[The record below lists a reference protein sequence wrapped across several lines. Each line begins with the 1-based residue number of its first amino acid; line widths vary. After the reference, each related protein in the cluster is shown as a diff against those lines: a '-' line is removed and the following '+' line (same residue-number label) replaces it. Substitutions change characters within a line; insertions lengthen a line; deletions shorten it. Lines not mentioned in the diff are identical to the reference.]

1 MKVFK
6 YIYKATLCATL
17 SAMVLTSCVNN
28 WLDLEPSDGVEE
40 NAGITNSD
48 NMGTAVAGMYA
59 GLKGNSSLIDYYGA
73 NMFLYGDV
81 HADDMQSNEKAGT
94 KSNRASFYYL
104 MKYILM
110 FIIRLQR

>member
-6 YIYKATLCATL
+6 FIYKATLCATL
-17 SAMVLTSCVNN
+17 SATVLTSCVNN

-48 NMGTAVAGMYA
+48 NMGTAVAGLYA

-73 NMFLYGDV
+73 RMFLYGDV
-81 HADDMQSNEKAGT
+81 HADDMQSNELAGT
-94 KSNRASFYYL
+94 NKIGRAHV
-104 MKYILM
+104 
-110 FIIRLQR
+110 

>member
-40 NAGITNSD
+40 RKVSQIAT
-48 NMGTAVAGMYA
+48 TWE
-59 GLKGNSSLIDYYGA
+59 LL
-73 NMFLYGDV
+73 
-81 HADDMQSNEKAGT
+81 
-94 KSNRASFYYL
+94 
-104 MKYILM
+104 
-110 FIIRLQR
+110 LQVCMLV

>member
-40 NAGITNSD
+40 NTGITNSD

-73 NMFLYGDV
+73 GMFLYGDV
-81 HADDMQSNEKAGT
+81 HADDIDR
-94 KSNRASFYYL
+94 KSVV
-104 MKYILM
+104 
-110 FIIRLQR
+110 